1 MNIRHSGMLVAIL
14 LLATACASSNTQ
26 RTGSATAEHHPI
38 TLEEIEN
45 VGAGNAYDLVQV
57 RRPAWLR
64 TRGTQSFNE
73 GARGAGGGSGADAG
87 VASRPGQTPIVVYL
101 GSARLG
107 GVEALRQI
115 DIRTIGSVEYLGRA
129 AADYRFGPG
138 HLHGAIIL
146 QARQ

>member
-1 MNIRHSGMLVAIL
+1 VRIMHISVPLAL
-14 LLATACASSNTQ
+14 LLFATACGSSGTQ
-26 RTGSATAEHHPI
+26 RTGSAAADQRPI
-38 TLEEIEN
+38 TLEEIES
-45 VGAGNAYDLVQV
+45 VGAGTAYDLVQV

-73 GARGAGGGSGADAG
+73 GSRGVGAASAAG
-87 VASRPGQTPIVVYL
+87 ASIATTPGQTPIVVSL
-101 GSARLG
+101 GAARLG

-115 DIRTIGSVEYLGRA
+115 DIRTIGSVEFLGRA

-146 QARQ
+146 KARN